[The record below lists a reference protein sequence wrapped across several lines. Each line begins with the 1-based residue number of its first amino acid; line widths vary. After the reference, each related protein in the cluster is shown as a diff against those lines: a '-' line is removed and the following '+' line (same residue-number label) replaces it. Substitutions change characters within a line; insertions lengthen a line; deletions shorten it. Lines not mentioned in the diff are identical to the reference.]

1 MSPIQ
6 LFARK
11 ELPVSLGIQPI
22 HIVIIIVVAL
32 LIFGP
37 KRLPD
42 MGRSIGKALSEFRS
56 GAKEMTDGFR
66 EEVSHPVT
74 PQATSFTAQPS
85 TFSVP
90 NALTSSQT
98 PIAVPAGRFC
108 IQCGTSNLPESRFC
122 SSCGAKLPELNIS

>member
-1 MSPIQ
+1 
-6 LFARK
+6 
-11 ELPVSLGIQPI
+11 VSLGIQPI

-56 GAKEMTDGFR
+56 GAKEMTNGFR
-66 EEVSHPVT
+66 EEVNQGSSPAVQPTAFSASNVT
-74 PQATSFTAQPS
+74 TSTPPS
-85 TFSVP
+85 TLAP
-90 NALTSSQT
+90 N
-98 PIAVPAGRFC
+98 GRFC

-122 SSCGAKLPELNIS
+122 SSCGAKLPELNRN